1 MKSRARMWSGMFS
14 TSICSAE
21 FFPVPVLVDL
31 YLFFGARPSRRS
43 ENFGRITCLMSRS
56 EVGMVVPYRLDPYR
70 QLNRVR
76 NDNLLGKMGVNPLLD
91 LGDGLQPS
99 QGGQLVLAVEQDQGR
114 NPAYV
119 VGGRPVIGQIHIVI
133 KHADCAR
140 APS

>member
-21 FFPVPVLVDL
+21 FFPVPVLVDR

-56 EVGMVVPYRLDPYR
+56 EEGMVVPYRLDPYR

-76 NDNLLGKMGVNPLLD
+76 NGNLLGKTGINPLLD
-91 LGDGLQPS
+91 LVDRLNPGQRR
-99 QGGQLVLAVEQDQGR
+99 QLVL
-114 NPAYV
+114 P
-119 VGGRPVIGQIHIVI
+119 
-133 KHADCAR
+133 
-140 APS
+140 